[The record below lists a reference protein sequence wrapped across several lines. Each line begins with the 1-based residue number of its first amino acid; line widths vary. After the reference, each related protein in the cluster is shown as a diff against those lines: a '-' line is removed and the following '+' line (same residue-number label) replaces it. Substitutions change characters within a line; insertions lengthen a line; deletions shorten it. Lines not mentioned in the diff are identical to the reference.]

1 MLNLNFNIIGSKSF
15 EQERGTGF
23 NPFPVELLLI
33 GGGGGGGNAGGGA
46 GSGGG
51 AGGFIS
57 ASWTIP
63 ALTTFDVVI
72 GEGGA
77 PGLEA
82 SNGENSL
89 LILTSTSA
97 SLFIAPGGGGGSG
110 IGSGPKE
117 GGSGGGSSNEA
128 QFGSPTIPATIP
140 SDAILAERTGSFGG
154 GKFNFAQSAAGGGGV
169 LNSGSNAGAITVR
182 AAGGPGIP
190 RTSTFISNLV
200 TIPTF
205 AAGGDGAGSA
215 ASPGALYA
223 TGSGGGG
230 YGGAFN
236 SGVAPFPNDVP
247 PVSGSRGIFAIRY
260 QGLPKAEGGTITQAD
275 GFTTHLFTSSSQLV
289 VSGRNNSTP

>member
-15 EQERGTGF
+15 EQERGQGF
-23 NPFPVELLLI
+23 NEFPIQLLLI
-33 GGGGGGGNAGGGA
+33 GGGGGGGNGLGNPSA

-57 ASWTIP
+57 ASWTLP
-63 ALTTFDVVI
+63 PLTTFDVVI

-77 PGLEA
+77 PGFEG
-82 SNGENSL
+82 SNGQNSE
-89 LILTSTSA
+89 LILTATSQ

-110 IGSGPKE
+110 VGAGPKD

-128 QFGSPTIPATIP
+128 QFGAATIPATIP

-154 GKFNFAQSAAGGGGV
+154 GKFNFAQSGAGGGGV
-169 LNSGSNAGAITVR
+169 LNSGSNASGGSVVAP
-182 AAGGPGIP
+182 GGPGIP
-190 RTSTFISNLV
+190 RTSTFISDLV
-200 TIPTF
+200 TIPIF
-205 AAGGDGAGSA
+205 AAGGDGGGAA
-215 ASPGALYA
+215 ASAGDLYA

-230 YGGAFN
+230 YGGGF
-236 SGVAPFPNDVP
+236 SSTAPNNVP
-247 PVSGSRGIFAIRY
+247 AVNGSRGIFAIRY
-260 QGLPKAEGGTITQAD
+260 QGLPKATGGVISQAD